1 MRYLLN
7 LLIFLLFIS
16 CSNENKKTY
25 FKCSLEET
33 AYTGKKYI
41 VKNLL
46 TIEIKEKKINFRGHE
61 YEITKIS
68 ELAIESIYNKEK
80 LYIDFHRVL
89 TYVRIYQISNNKEKN
104 TLSYWNCVKMEKAI

>member
-1 MRYLLN
+1 MRYLLV
-7 LLIFLLFIS
+7 FLLFLS

-46 TIEIKEKKINFRGHE
+46 TIEIKEKKINFRGHD
-61 YEITKIS
+61 YEIIEISDLKI
-68 ELAIESIYNKEK
+68 EAIYNKEK
-80 LYIDFHRVL
+80 LHIDFNRVWTDL
-89 TYVRIYQISNNKEKN
+89 RISQISNNEKKEF
-104 TLSYWNCVKMEKAI
+104 LSLWNCLKTEKAI